1 LHRRVRRALGSMTLT
16 QGIANTG
23 SNQACTY
30 GLHDLGRISGVNCV
44 NGPTT
49 LWNQGFT
56 IDWRGT
62 PRGFAPR
69 PALRSAERARC
80 DARTPGPSPAGPA
93 PLRSAGAD
101 RFTEFR
107 GHSAPTWPA
116 VPTARPPRTALEYL
130 YGPDGGKLA
139 VMVGQTLSRA
149 DIPLPG
155 GAEAVFTGSGLAWY
169 RHADHLGSSP
179 LSSNASG
186 GTRYA
191 ATTYAPYGEPF
202 QDSGAYDRSFTGQK
216 QDIIGGE

>member
-155 GAEAVFTGSGLAWY
+155 GAEAVFTE
-169 RHADHLGSSP
+169 ADWR
-179 LSSNASG
+179 
-186 GTRYA
+186 GTGTPTISA
-191 ATTYAPYGEPF
+191 ARRFPRTPRAAP
-202 QDSGAYDRSFTGQK
+202 AM
-216 QDIIGGE
+216 

>member
-1 LHRRVRRALGSMTLT
+1 GAGERGERRGRDLGLGRGPPPHHAGFLNAGAGAHLHRRVRRALGSLTLT

-93 PLRSAGAD
+93 PLRSPGAQTHA
-101 RFTEFR
+101 FAPSEFR

-116 VPTARPPRTALEYL
+116 VPTARPPRTA
-130 YGPDGGKLA
+130 
-139 VMVGQTLSRA
+139 
-149 DIPLPG
+149 
-155 GAEAVFTGSGLAWY
+155 SGLRATGRGW
-169 RHADHLGSSP
+169 RR
-179 LSSNASG
+179 G
-186 GTRYA
+186 GGRTRA
-191 ATTYAPYGEPF
+191 QA
-202 QDSGAYDRSFTGQK
+202 
-216 QDIIGGE
+216 GGRGRRRRP